1 MIFATLVSLSK
12 VIVSGN
18 GRRPLELESVEKVA
32 TKEEESVGGGELH
45 LHLQLQL
52 VESPNFE

>member
-1 MIFATLVSLSK
+1 MFATLVSLSK
-12 VIVSGN
+12 VRVSGN
-18 GRRPLELESVEKVA
+18 GRRPLELESVRKGYNERGGKR
-32 TKEEESVGGGELH
+32 GGGELH